1 MELQVEER
9 TRKAA
14 KSPHELFMINL
25 AVFHLLLGPG
35 AIILIGGGALA
46 LPVALSSLVILFT
59 WWRGRALEHEG
70 APWFVVVHWK
80 LALRRYRILLI
91 GYLLTAIILGAGL
104 LVGMGAASQVSRD
117 MLFTI
122 FSRFGAMPTVLAVFV
137 CLVLE
142 SSALYQATGGQVPDK
157 LAERYPPPPSD
168 GE

>member
-1 MELQVEER
+1 MEFQLEDGAR
-9 TRKAA
+9 RAA
-14 KSPHELFMINL
+14 KTPHELFMINL

-46 LPVALSSLVILFT
+46 LPVTLSALVMLYS
-59 WWRGRALEHEG
+59 WWRRRVLEGE
-70 APWFVVVHWK
+70 APWFVVVHWR
-80 LALRRYRILLI
+80 LALRRYRILLV
-91 GYLLTAIILGAGL
+91 GYLLTALILGAGL
-104 LVGMGAASQVSRD
+104 LVGMGAESQVSRD

-157 LAERYPPPPSD
+157 LAALFPPPA